1 MRRPSSQK
9 NRLISRS
16 QTLRSVFIF
25 STRSSHT
32 PPLQDGAKVQQS
44 HGKVCLLS
52 SQTSRGVSR
61 EREARKRPPKRLLLG
76 IATKS
81 IGISEERDPCQSEG
95 AVIWEERDLTVQI
108 VISVTLCS
116 WLLTADDMLALHQA
130 FDERPSPDNVF
141 ALSHVS
147 RVERIEIFLLRLLSA
162 THGIG
167 GDQGEL

>member
-1 MRRPSSQK
+1 MQRPSSQK

-116 WLLTADDMLALHQA
+116 WLLMSGPAQT
-130 FDERPSPDNVF
+130 V
-141 ALSHVS
+141 
-147 RVERIEIFLLRLLSA
+147 FLLCPTSPVLSA
-162 THGIG
+162 LRFFCSASCRRRMGSAGTRASCNARRISP
-167 GDQGEL
+167 